1 MSLLVTFMSGIIGS
15 LVAPRRRSLV
25 LRGTGAILACVSVLA
40 GSVVSVASAESAP
53 TVVTSALDTS
63 GQPVDV
69 EGAGVHAAAVRELH
83 GLGVLAGTE
92 CASGG
97 FCWGDPVTRE
107 IAAVW
112 IVRVLDGG
120 DDEVDSVGSRFSDVD
135 PGGEWAAHIERLAEL
150 GVTLGCAAEP
160 ARFCPHYT
168 ATRSQA
174 ASFLARAFELG
185 SAEPA
190 GFGDTAGSVHETNI
204 DALYAAGITTGCL
217 TDPLLFCPR
226 DPTTRAQ
233 MASFLN
239 RARTLDTGTDDS
251 DETGS
256 SSSGGGGSTVVVEP
270 VVVEPVV
277 VEPVVV
283 EPVVVEPV
291 VVEPVVVEPVVVEP
305 VVVEP
310 VVVEPVVVEPVVVE
324 PVVVEPVVVEPVVVE
339 PVVVEPVVV
348 EPVVVEPVVVEPV
361 VGPPRNVE
369 LLVGDGWLAV
379 QWAPPEDGGDGIAE
393 YLVQWK
399 PAAAAGWDG
408 AAEATVPA
416 GRFMHTINGLA
427 NGVPHTV
434 HVRAEPAVGE
444 GAWSEEV
451 TGSAGAA
458 PPLELSLNGGLQERI
473 VLTWQAPDSATTS
486 SVAQY
491 VVQWYRPRTPHDATR
506 RMEVPATDT
515 QVTIFDVEADVVW
528 WVRVSAVD
536 ALGRVL
542 GRSDLPTLT
551 KLASDVIEQRVVEA
565 FEEDFPWLRQTW
577 NVPIPV
583 NVGGRGAVYGFLTS
597 ANVRTVSGTNWPNLT
612 EGLYYKFS
620 ASGQY
625 TNNRVVMH
633 EMAHHFT
640 LDIRV
645 PENPASVAVGWLYF
659 DQLVSGHCSVVEI
672 YADVLAYHTVSGKW
686 SAWDFLAGCTQVGRP
701 PKDEALA
708 VVASISDGE
717 IPQWLFDTYSTDET
731 ANTIDLDGLWS
742 DVKALSGF
750 GSVVAYSLHTVFGG
764 YCSDKEAIA
773 ANRASAP
780 VYKNPWVQGGCE
792 TRWPRDLTAAASGS
806 GAISVSWTAPYY
818 ATTPTIDAYVV
829 QWKGDGEQYDSSRQA
844 LVTDLASLSY
854 TITGLISGEQYSV
867 RVAAVNQAD
876 TADFVDDD
884 SRTRAAETAAVAG

>member
-1 MSLLVTFMSGIIGS
+1 MIGA
-15 LVAPRRRSLV
+15 LVAPRRRSSV
-25 LRGTGAILACVSVLA
+25 LRGVGVVLACVSVLA
-40 GSVVSVASAESAP
+40 GSVVSVAAAESAP
-53 TVVTSALDTS
+53 TVVAAALDTS

-69 EGAGVHAAAVRELH
+69 EGASVHADAVRELH

-160 ARFCPHYT
+160 ARFCPHDT
-168 ATRSQA
+168 VTRSQV

-190 GFGDTAGSVHETNI
+190 GFGDTAGSVHEPNI
-204 DALYAAGITTGCL
+204 DALYAAGITTGCS
-217 TDPLLFCPR
+217 TVPLLYCPR
-226 DPTTRAQ
+226 NPTTRAQ

-256 SSSGGGGSTVVVEP
+256 SSFSGGGGGGSLGVEPVVVEPVVVEPKVVEPKVVEP

-277 VEPVVV
+277 VEPKVV
-283 EPVVVEPV
+283 EPVVNR
-291 VVEPVVVEPVVVEP
+291 
-305 VVVEP
+305 
-310 VVVEPVVVEPVVVE
+310 
-324 PVVVEPVVVEPVVVE
+324 
-339 PVVVEPVVV
+339 
-348 EPVVVEPVVVEPV
+348 V
-361 VGPPRNVE
+361 VGPPRDVA
-369 LLVGDGWLAV
+369 LVAGDGWLAV
-379 QWAPPEDGGDGIAE
+379 RWAPPEDGGDGIAE

-399 PAAAAGWDG
+399 PAAASGWDG

-416 GRFMHTINGLA
+416 GSFMHTIEGLT
-427 NGVPHTV
+427 NGVLHTV
-434 HVRAEPAVGE
+434 HVRAEPTVGE

-451 TGSAGAA
+451 TGSAAAA
-458 PPLELSLNGGLQERI
+458 PPRGLRLNGLQERI
-473 VLTWQAPDSATTS
+473 VVRWQAPDSAAAS
-486 SVAQY
+486 PVAQY
-491 VVQWYRPRTPHDATR
+491 VVELTRPHTSFGDATR
-506 RMEVPATDT
+506 RQEVPAADT
-515 QVTIFDVEADVVW
+515 EVTLYDVESDLVW

-542 GRSDLPTLT
+542 GRSAVPTLT
-551 KLASDVIEQRVVEA
+551 KLASDVIEREVVEA

-583 NVGGRGAVYGFLTS
+583 NLGEAGASYGFLTS
-597 ANVRTVSGTNWPNLT
+597 TNVRTVSGTNWPNLI
-612 EGLYYKFS
+612 EGLHYKFA
-620 ASGQY
+620 ASGAY
-625 TNNRVVMH
+625 KNNAIVMH

-640 LDIRV
+640 LDVRV

-659 DQLVSGHCSVVEI
+659 DQLVSGHCPVAQV
-672 YADVLAYHTVSGKW
+672 YADVLAYHTASGKW
-686 SAWDFLAGCTQVGRP
+686 LPWDFLAGCTQVGRP
-701 PKDEALA
+701 PKDDALA

-717 IPQWLFDTYSTDET
+717 IPQWLFDTYSTDGT
-731 ANTIDLDGLWS
+731 ANTVDLDGLWS
-742 DVKALSGF
+742 DVKALSGL
-750 GSVVAYSLHTVFGG
+750 GSEVAYGLHTVFGG
-764 YCSDKEAIA
+764 YCSDKEASDSQLT
-773 ANRASAP
+773 SAP

-792 TRWPRDLTAAASGS
+792 TRWPRDLAAAPGGS
-806 GAISVSWTAPYY
+806 EAISVSWTAPYY
-818 ATTPTIDAYVV
+818 ATTPTINAYVV
-829 QWKGDGEQYDSSRQA
+829 QWKGDGEQYDSARQA
-844 LVTDLASLSY
+844 LVTDLSSLSY
-854 TITGLISGEQYSV
+854 TITGLISGEQYSM